1 MNYPNLLST
10 TIPNKDLKEILD
22 AINFID
28 NKLSDLVT
36 LSHEEHDALPKTGT
50 DVITFV
56 LDNLK
61 EAEHNLETI
70 PKDVDLD
77 EIKKDVKLIH
87 SIYKILNPLK
97 QLEKKLEDSAM
108 LAGSEAYL
116 PSIAIYNALKAEDI
130 KKRHA
135 HDKVRA

>member
-36 LSHEEHDALPKTGT
+36 LSHEEHDALPKTGA
-50 DVITFV
+50 DVINFV

-61 EAEHNLETI
+61 DAEHNLETI
-70 PKDVDLD
+70 PKNVDLD